1 MDYVYKG
8 GNIEFRNVGFKHL
21 LTAPVIGKSKKQA
34 ELPPQPKKNDYLFRD
49 LTLNIKAGTSNA
61 IVGNSGFGKTTILN
75 MINRIYDPT
84 EGEVYL
90 DGQKVKDLTFESFR
104 KYIAVIP

>member
-1 MDYVYKG
+1 
-8 GNIEFRNVGFKHL
+8 
-21 LTAPVIGKSKKQA
+21 
-34 ELPPQPKKNDYLFRD
+34 LFRD

-61 IVGNSGFGKTTILN
+61 IVGNSGFGKTTMLN

-90 DGQKVKDLTFESFR
+90 DGQNVKDLKFESYR
-104 KYIAVIP
+104 QYISMIP

>member
-1 MDYVYKG
+1 
-8 GNIEFRNVGFKHL
+8 
-21 LTAPVIGKSKKQA
+21 
-34 ELPPQPKKNDYLFRD
+34 LFRD

-61 IVGNSGFGKTTILN
+61 IVGNSGFGKTTMLN

-90 DGQKVKDLTFESFR
+90 DGQNVKDLKFESYRPF
-104 KYIAVIP
+104 ISVIPQNGILFNDTVLFNL